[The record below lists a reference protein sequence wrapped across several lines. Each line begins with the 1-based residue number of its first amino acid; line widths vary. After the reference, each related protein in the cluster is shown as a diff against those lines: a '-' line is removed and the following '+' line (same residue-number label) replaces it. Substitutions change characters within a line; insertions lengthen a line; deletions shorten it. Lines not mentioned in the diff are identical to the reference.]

1 MTLHLTKTPAGYLIS
16 GMTSVGPV
24 EALGLT
30 ESQALAKAKD
40 RINEL
45 QRKRST
51 ELFEQFR
58 AAHPDYFSSR
68 KLA

>member
-1 MTLHLTKTPAGYLIS
+1 MSLSHELTPAGHLIH
-16 GMTSVGPV
+16 GMTSVGYV

-58 AAHPDYFSSR
+58 ARYPDYFSSR